1 VTVPRFGFMAAAS
14 STLISYALLAI
25 LTGAASQRFYP
36 VPWDYP
42 RVLGAI
48 GLGMAL
54 SAAGLLG
61 PDALAWRILC
71 FLAFPVVVLA
81 TGILSRVD
89 ALRLFAWASSLP
101 GRLSGS
107 SERAP

>member
-1 VTVPRFGFMAAAS
+1 LFGFMAAAW

-25 LTGAASQRFYP
+25 LTGAASQRYYP

-42 RVLGAI
+42 RVLGAV
-48 GLGMAL
+48 GLGLAL

-71 FLAFPVVVLA
+71 FLVFPVVLLA
-81 TGILSRVD
+81 TGIVSRVD
-89 ALRLFAWASSLP
+89 AVRLATWAGNLP
-101 GRLSGS
+101 ARLSGS
-107 SERAP
+107 SERVP